1 MMKSL
6 FLGLVAA
13 VSATRLEAVFVE
25 DDDDFSYL
33 LTEVM
38 EEPPV
43 YYSNV

>member
-1 MMKSL
+1 MKSIFFA
-6 FLGLVAA
+6 FLAA
-13 VSATRLEAVFVE
+13 AAATRLEAIYVA

-38 EEPPV
+38 EEEPT

>member
-1 MMKSL
+1 MKNI
-6 FLGLVAA
+6 FLGILAVVAG
-13 VSATRLEAVFVE
+13 TRLEASMYVA

-33 LTEVM
+33 LTEIM